1 MANEGFFARVVNLW
15 KGRLSRWIGRREERD
30 PESVYES
37 AINERID
44 QYERLKRAVAGIVYL
59 RNKLASELEQKS
71 GQLSEL
77 QKQVMV
83 AVERGEDE
91 AALVLIQR
99 RDDLEADVKRIKEE
113 ADKTA
118 EEAEDAK
125 KSLIDFQAEI
135 DRLKREKERSLARLA
150 TLEARRA
157 IQRQLDRL
165 SPEADVRAL
174 ETVRERIEKL
184 SAELDS
190 AREAGDKTL
199 DEKLK
204 EIRKESSLSSA
215 RAQLEELKKSRREI
229 KKPEKV
235 EKTI

>member
-99 RDDLEADVKRIKEE
+99 KDDLEADVKRIKEE